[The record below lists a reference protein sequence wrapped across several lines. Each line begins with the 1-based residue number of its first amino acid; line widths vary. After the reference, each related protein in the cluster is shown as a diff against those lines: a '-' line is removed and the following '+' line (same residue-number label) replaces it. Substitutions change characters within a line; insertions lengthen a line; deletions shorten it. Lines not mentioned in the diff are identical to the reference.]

1 MSNDSSIGGYLVP
14 KAAPYPTPLSGASLE
29 DFLHGLFS
37 GITGLAYDKVRP
49 RWQPVPINRPAISV
63 DWLAFGVVS
72 RVADTFAVQGHEQP
86 RWDET
91 GRNYD
96 TSGDT
101 TAGTFDEDPYDFV
114 IRHEVLDILCSFYG
128 PSCED
133 LASALR
139 EGFSVSQ
146 NREALQ
152 LGKMGLV
159 ACGDIVSVPALVND
173 QWYKRVDMS
182 VQIRRLIQRAYPIL
196 NIASSATG
204 LITDVPPMTRS
215 IDVTS
220 S

>member
-1 MSNDSSIGGYLVP
+1 MSNDSSTGGYLVP
-14 KAAPYPTPLSGASLE
+14 KPTPYPAPLSGASLE
-29 DFLHGLFS
+29 DFLHDLFS
-37 GITGLAYDKVRP
+37 GITGLASDKVRP
-49 RWQPVPINRPAISV
+49 RWQPVPANRPAISV

-96 TSGDT
+96 TTGNS
-101 TAGTFDEDPYDFV
+101 TAAIFDEDPYDIV
-114 IRHEVLDILCSFYG
+114 MRHEVLDILCSFYG

-133 LASALR
+133 LASILR
-139 EGFSVSQ
+139 EGLSLAQ

-152 LGKMGLV
+152 LNQMGLV
-159 ACGDIVSVPALVND
+159 SCGDILNVPSLVND
-173 QWYKRVDMS
+173 QWYKRADMS

-196 NIASSATG
+196 NVASAGIG
-204 LITDVPPMTRS
+204 LVTDQSPMTRDIS
-215 IDVTS
+215 VTS